1 MSEKKDRM
9 HLQYFFEVGVYNVNK
24 NGKFCCGD
32 TFMSRKMQEENR
44 LVCVLSDGL
53 GSGVRANI
61 LSTMTASMALN
72 FCLRNEPV
80 VRTANIIKNT
90 LPIDSSRNISYST
103 FTIADVDAL
112 TGTGKVVEY
121 DNPPFLLIR
130 NGKVIDVDKEL
141 MDVDYTFTDEE
152 HPPVG
157 NVYISHINFKPG
169 DRLIMFS
176 DGVVQSGMGISSANM
191 PFGWGVDGIAAYA
204 EKVIAQNSTISAQD
218 LAHDIVTRA
227 VFNDGYKSK
236 DDITC
241 ACVYIRSP
249 RRLLL
254 CSGPPFDE
262 AKDKYLGD
270 VVRDFDGK
278 KIICG
283 GTTSKIISRQL
294 NEPIEVPLT
303 NLSPDM
309 PPASIMK
316 GIDLITEGILTLGK
330 LNELLERKGASDIK
344 GNKTPAHDIFNL
356 LMQSDCIH
364 FLIGTKINEAH
375 QDPSLPVEL
384 EIRRNVI
391 KRIEKQLEEKFL
403 KEVHV
408 EFI

>member
-1 MSEKKDRM
+1 
-9 HLQYFFEVGVYNVNK
+9 
-24 NGKFCCGD
+24 
-32 TFMSRKMQEENR
+32 
-44 LVCVLSDGL
+44 
-53 GSGVRANI
+53 
-61 LSTMTASMALN
+61 
-72 FCLRNEPV
+72 
-80 VRTANIIKNT
+80 
-90 LPIDSSRNISYST
+90 
-103 FTIADVDAL
+103 
-112 TGTGKVVEY
+112 
-121 DNPPFLLIR
+121 
-130 NGKVIDVDKEL
+130 
-141 MDVDYTFTDEE
+141 
-152 HPPVG
+152 
-157 NVYISHINFKPG
+157 
-169 DRLIMFS
+169 MFS

-204 EKVIAQNSTISAQD
+204 ERVIAQNPTISAQE

-241 ACVYIRSP
+241 GTIYIRNP

-254 CSGPPFDE
+254 VSGPPFDE
-262 AKDKYLGD
+262 SKDKYLGNM
-270 VVRDFDGK
+270 VRDFNGK
-278 KIICG
+278 KVICG

-330 LNELLERKGASDIK
+330 LSELLERKGASDIK

-356 LMQSDCIH
+356 LMQSDCIY